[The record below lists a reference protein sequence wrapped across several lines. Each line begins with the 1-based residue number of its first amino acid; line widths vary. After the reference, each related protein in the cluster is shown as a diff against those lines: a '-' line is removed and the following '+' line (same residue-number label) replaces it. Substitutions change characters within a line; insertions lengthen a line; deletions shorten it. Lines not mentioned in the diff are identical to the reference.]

1 MGVAHINRS
10 HVIPPI
16 SETAPDRH
24 ILDRVLNAAGLDAAA
39 EIFTRV
45 AQIICGNGLLGSED
59 VVVVTS
65 AEVEQEFARFV
76 EEVEPRLL
84 RALVGAYGPEVGREA
99 TRDALSYAWE
109 RWDQVSTLDNPVG
122 YLYRVGQSRSRSYRR
137 RRAWFPE
144 IPEKELPAIDPRLS
158 SAFRQLSQRQ
168 RAAVVLLFVEE
179 LSEREAADALG
190 VSRATV
196 RKHADRGLTKLRT
209 ALGVSDVE

>member
-1 MGVAHINRS
+1 M
-10 HVIPPI
+10 
-16 SETAPDRH
+16 
-24 ILDRVLNAAGLDAAA
+24 
-39 EIFTRV
+39 
-45 AQIICGNGLLGSED
+45 
-59 VVVVTS
+59 TS

-84 RALVGAYGPEVGREA
+84 RALVGAYGSEVGREA

-137 RRAWFPE
+137 QRVWFPVV
-144 IPEKELPAIDPRLS
+144 PENGLPDVDPRLP
-158 SAFRQLSQRQ
+158 SALRQLSQRQ
-168 RAAVVLLFVEE
+168 RAAVVLLLVEE

-196 RKHADRGLTKLRT
+196 RKHAERGLRKLRT
-209 ALGVSDVE
+209 ALGVSDAE